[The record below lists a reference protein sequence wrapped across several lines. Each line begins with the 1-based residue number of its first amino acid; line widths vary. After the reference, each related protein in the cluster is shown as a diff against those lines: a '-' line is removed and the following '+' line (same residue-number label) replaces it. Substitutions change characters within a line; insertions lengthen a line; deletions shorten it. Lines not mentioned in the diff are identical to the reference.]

1 MNKISFAL
9 IFWVVLS
16 TFIVNAQT
24 KITPEII
31 SGPMQGHTTHTDMYL
46 WVLVHNAQTIIISLH
61 NQERSATNQS
71 QTLTVD
77 TAIVRFGYYPAHFH
91 FSGLLPDTRYEY
103 FLELNGTE
111 IKTGHVHTL
120 KPPGTSDFSFVAGSC
135 ALLPESTLEDA
146 QPGVTATTYLST
158 AKSGADFMIWLG
170 DNLYFRN
177 GDWKSYDAMFARYVR
192 MRSLPPLNHLLE
204 TMPQYAIWDDH
215 DFGYDNANSTIPSK
229 DWALQLF
236 KQFWANPAYGK
247 PDLPGVF
254 YSFQYQDAE
263 FFLLDDRYY
272 KRLNDQQ
279 SDGTLLGNQ
288 QWEWLTKQ
296 LQQSTATFKF
306 IICGV
311 QMLIENSSAEGLK
324 EFPNEREQFLD
335 MLQQNKIK
343 GVILISGD
351 RHFAEQYRLPRPT
364 AYDLYEVTTSPLS
377 SLTTGILLGTSKSP
391 QLAVQKTRLKKANF
405 AKFAISGTAEGRQ
418 CTVFLCNKR
427 GKTVWQKTW
436 NLSDLGY

>member
-1 MNKISFAL
+1 MNKISFVL
-9 IFWVVLS
+9 IFCFVIS
-16 TFIVNAQT
+16 TLVANAQT
-24 KITPEII
+24 KVVPEII
-31 SGPMQGHTTHTDMYL
+31 SGPMQGHTTHADMYL
-46 WVLVHNAQTIIISLH
+46 WVLVHNAQTISISLH
-61 NQERSATNQS
+61 EQESSTAIQTK
-71 QTLTVD
+71 TLTAD
-77 TAIVRFGYYPAHFH
+77 TAIVRFGYYPAQFQ
-91 FSGLLPDTRYEY
+91 FNGLLPDTRYWY
-103 FLELNGTE
+103 RLELNGKE
-111 IKTGHVHTL
+111 VKNGQVHTL
-120 KPPGTSDFSFVAGSC
+120 KPPGTANFSFVAGSC
-135 ALLPESTLEDA
+135 ALLPESTLEDV
-146 QPGVTATTYLST
+146 QPGVTATTYLSA

-177 GDWKSYDAMFARYVR
+177 GDWKSYDAMFVRYVR

-215 DFGYDNANSTIPSK
+215 DFGYDNSNSTIPSK

-236 KQFWANPAYGK
+236 KQFWANPAYGQ

-279 SDGTLLGNQ
+279 SVGTLLGNQ

-335 MLQQNKIK
+335 MLQQKQIK

-351 RHFAEQYRLPRPT
+351 RHFAELYRLQRPN

-377 SLTTGILLGTSKSP
+377 SLTTGILLSTSKGTR
-391 QLAVQKTRLKKANF
+391 LAVPKTRLKKANF
-405 AKFAISGTAEGRQ
+405 ARFAISGTGKDRQ

-436 NLSDLGY
+436 NISDFGY